1 MSVIDN
7 LKRFFEVNENEPEE
21 TNGEQ
26 YEYEE
31 IKNNPEVLGMESH
44 QRESLVNNPY
54 SDRNS
59 LGGAKINMNKNN
71 ANNNVV
77 GMRGLEN
84 TSAEVMVIEPQSFD
98 DMPKVIDALRD
109 RKSVVLNLE
118 KMDPEKAQR
127 SVDFVAGGT
136 YARDGHFERVGDN
149 IFLFTPSCVTV
160 SNLSGLVS
168 IADDFANARNRRPGN
183 SNNTVNDA
191 MDYWTEPS
199 TAAQ

>member
-1 MSVIDN
+1 MSVADILKEFFRVSDN
-7 LKRFFEVNENEPEE
+7 DPEDDIAEPY
-21 TNGEQ
+21 G
-26 YEYEE
+26 YEE
-31 IKNNPEVLGMESH
+31 VKNNQEVSGMDSH
-44 QRESLVNNPY
+44 QRENLANNSY
-54 SDRNS
+54 GDRNS
-59 LGGAKINMNKNN
+59 VGGAKINMNKNN
-71 ANNNVV
+71 ANNNVI
-77 GMRGLEN
+77 GLPGLDSN
-84 TSAEVMVIEPQSFD
+84 NVEVMVIEPQSFD

-168 IADDFANARNRRPGN
+168 VADDFANARNRRPGN
-183 SNNTVNDA
+183 GNTISDA

>member
-1 MSVIDN
+1 MFVIDN
-7 LKRFFEVNENEPEE
+7 LKRFFEVNENDEVDIA
-21 TNGEQ
+21 EQ
-26 YEYEE
+26 YGYEE
-31 IKNNPEVLGMESH
+31 VKNSQEESGMESH
-44 QRESLVNNPY
+44 QRENSVNNSY
-54 SDRNS
+54 GDRHS
-59 LGGAKINMNKNN
+59 MEGSKINMNKSN
-71 ANNNVV
+71 ANNNVI

-84 TSAEVMVIEPQSFD
+84 TNAEVMVIEPQSFD

-168 IADDFANARNRRPGN
+168 MADDFANARNRRPGN
-183 SNNTVNDA
+183 NNNTVSDA